1 MGILELLAFI
11 QAREKPKSGYTAEQ
25 DFDSFRTPFLIFK
38 TQAVNV

>member
-25 DFDSFRTPFLIFK
+25 DFDFFRPPFVIFK
-38 TQAVNV
+38 NQAGNV